1 LYADG
6 LAANLAANAEALR
19 KRTRCKPD
27 FSVYSKAYE
36 MARELE
42 RQSRPFEALA
52 VYRAIL
58 IAFAPEGT
66 AYFERPAIL
75 LERFGELDEAIQ
87 VCDRAI
93 EQIESHTFHAAAEP
107 FKKRKARLLA
117 KKKRRESLSGEK
129 KERCQVGDTRAIP
142 ADNGPNGNCR

>member
-1 LYADG
+1 LRTNGLDLD
-6 LAANLAANAEALR
+6 LAANVEALR
-19 KRTRCKPD
+19 KRARYKPD

-42 RQSRPFEALA
+42 RQSRPFEALT
-52 VYRAIL
+52 VYQAIL
-58 IAFAPEGT
+58 AAFAPEGT

-93 EQIESHTFHAAAEP
+93 EQIEDHAFHADAEP
-107 FKKRKARLLA
+107 FRKRKARLLA
-117 KKKRRESLSGEK
+117 KKRRRESLSGERE
-129 KERCQVGDTRAIP
+129 ERC
-142 ADNGPNGNCR
+142 

>member
-1 LYADG
+1 LHADG
-6 LAANLAANAEALR
+6 LATNLAANAEALHKQAR
-19 KRTRCKPD
+19 YKPD

-36 MARELE
+36 MVRELE
-42 RQSRPFEALA
+42 CQSRPFEALTI
-52 VYRAIL
+52 YRAIL

-93 EQIESHTFHAAAEP
+93 EQIESHAFHADSEP
-107 FKKRKARLLA
+107 FKKRKSRLLI
-117 KKKRRESLSGEK
+117 KKERRESSLSEWK
-129 KERCQVGDTRAIP
+129 RYS
-142 ADNGPNGNCR
+142 